1 MRKKKKKPGIL
12 DVDTLKQMIRGIM
25 SSRADEIDCNEC
37 FDQLDHFSELSLTG
51 KSADEALPLVRQH
64 LETCPDCKE
73 EFEVLL
79 KALNAVSTKG
89 G

>member
-1 MRKKKKKPGIL
+1 MKKKKLKKL
-12 DVDTLKQMIRGIM
+12 DVDTLKQMVRGIM
-25 SSRADEIDCNEC
+25 SSRADEIDCDEC
-37 FDQLDHFSELSLTG
+37 FEQLDRFSELSLAG
-51 KSADEALPLVRQH
+51 KSADEALPLVKRH

-79 KALNAVSTKG
+79 KALNAVLPKG

>member
-1 MRKKKKKPGIL
+1 MKKKKLKKGTL
-12 DVDTLKQMIRGIM
+12 DVETLKQMVRGIM
-25 SSRADEIDCNEC
+25 SSRADEIDCDEC
-37 FDQLDHFSELSLTG
+37 FDQIDLFSELSLAG

-79 KALNAVSTKG
+79 QALNAILSKG

>member
-1 MRKKKKKPGIL
+1 MKKKKLKKGTL
-12 DVDTLKQMIRGIM
+12 DVDTLKQMVRGIM
-25 SSRADEIDCNEC
+25 SSREDEIDCGDC
-37 FDQLDHFSELSLTG
+37 FEQLDHFSELSLAG
-51 KSADEALPLVRQH
+51 KSADEALPLVKQH

-79 KALNAVSTKG
+79 KALNAVSSKG

>member
-1 MRKKKKKPGIL
+1 MKKKKKKTGTL
-12 DVDTLKQMIRGIM
+12 DVDTLKQMVRGIM
-25 SSRADEIDCNEC
+25 STRADEIDCNEC
-37 FDQLDHFSELSLTG
+37 FKQLDHFSELSLAG
-51 KSADEALPLVRQH
+51 KSADEAMPLVKHH

-79 KALNAVSTKG
+79 KAINAVSPKG

>member
-1 MRKKKKKPGIL
+1 MKKKKLKKGTL
-12 DVDTLKQMIRGIM
+12 DVDTLKQMVRGIM
-25 SSRADEIDCNEC
+25 SSREDEIDCDDC
-37 FDQLDHFSELSLTG
+37 FEQLDHCSEMSLAG
-51 KSADEALPLVRQH
+51 KSADEALPLVKQH

-79 KALNAVSTKG
+79 KALNAVSSKG

>member
-1 MRKKKKKPGIL
+1 MKKKKKKKL
-12 DVDTLKQMIRGIM
+12 DVDTLKQMVRGIM
-25 SSRADEIDCNEC
+25 SSRADEIDCDEC
-37 FDQLDHFSELSLTG
+37 FDQIDLFSELSLAG
-51 KSADEALPLVRQH
+51 KSADEALPLVKQH

-79 KALNAVSTKG
+79 KALNAVSLKG

>member
-1 MRKKKKKPGIL
+1 MKKKKLKKGTL
-12 DVDTLKQMIRGIM
+12 DVDTLKQMVRGIM
-25 SSRADEIDCNEC
+25 SSREDEIDCDEC
-37 FDQLDHFSELSLTG
+37 FEQLDHFSELSLAG
-51 KSADEALPLVRQH
+51 KSADEALPLVKQH

-79 KALNAVSTKG
+79 KALNAVSSKG